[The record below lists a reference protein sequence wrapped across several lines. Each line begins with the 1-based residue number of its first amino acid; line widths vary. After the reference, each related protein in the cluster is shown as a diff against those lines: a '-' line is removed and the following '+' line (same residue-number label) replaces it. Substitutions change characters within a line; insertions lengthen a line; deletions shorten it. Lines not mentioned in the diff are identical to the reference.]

1 MEKVRKPRSD
11 SKMYQLPKNV
21 LDQINDM
28 LLNENMK
35 YSDIQHW
42 LETKQ
47 GMKVSLSSISNYAIK
62 IYKAAQRV
70 ADDLERTKYFIDFI
84 GNKSE
89 VDASKATTTILKS
102 GLLQKIATAEEE
114 FNEMPIEKA
123 GRLLVELNK
132 AEIARERLELDYK
145 RKMELAFE
153 AFESNILEEARNYPE
168 IKEKFILLL
177 QELKSKIQLNEKE
190 QEDLFMNILS
200 SNTSLQLL
208 KFPKT

>member
-42 LETKQ
+42 LKEKH

-70 ADDLERTKYFIDFI
+70 ADDLERTKYFIDVI

-123 GRLLVELNK
+123 GRLFVELNK

-153 AFESNILEEARNYPE
+153 AFENNILEEARNYPE

-177 QELKSKIQLNEKE
+177 QELKSKIQLNEK
-190 QEDLFMNILS
+190 
-200 SNTSLQLL
+200 
-208 KFPKT
+208 